1 MKTTSGRRPSKRR
14 RGPAAKHPVT
24 EALNGL
30 RDLTALDT
38 TGAIRYLTS
47 LKESLSMLR
56 LYREVFPEEFA
67 NSKKPITLRPGDY
80 SGRFLSPFGREEE
93 EPPHTPRELEFFD
106 LIDDRLFNLPM
117 TWIEGGCR
125 MHSIM
130 IPAADHGEEDPHSLR
145 PSLQVAAALLSDES
159 WLSLADIAHPS
170 PHVGEL
176 LTPAAT
182 AVTDYKTV
190 VETFRREPT
199 PLDIF
204 ADALAVM
211 NYDTGCVF
219 LDFCCGCGGCTHDLA
234 WTAENIRQL
243 AEEHVKQREIFSRID
258 ALDDWLTGDGR
269 QRAPYV
275 YADEG
280 ARHNPDIVARIN
292 EIVRVWNRPAPPA
305 AQVPAATP
313 AREQAGVVTHRAA

>member
-14 RGPAAKHPVT
+14 RGPAARHPVT

-38 TGAIRYLTS
+38 TGAVRYLTS
-47 LKESLSMLR
+47 LKESLPMLR

-67 NSKKPITLRPGDY
+67 NSKKPLTLRPGDY
-80 SGRFLSPFGREEE
+80 SGRFTTPFGQEVE

-106 LIDDRLFNLPM
+106 LIDDKLFSLPM
-117 TWIEGGCR
+117 TWIEAGCR

-145 PSLQVAAALLSDES
+145 VSLQVAAALLSDES
-159 WLSLADIAHPS
+159 WISLADIAHPS
-170 PHVGEL
+170 PHAGEL

-182 AVTDYKTV
+182 SVTDYETV
-190 VETFRREPT
+190 VEAFRGEPT
-199 PLDIF
+199 PLNIF

-211 NYDTGCVF
+211 NYDTGCIF
-219 LDFCCGCGGCTHDLA
+219 LDFCCGCGGCTYDLE

-243 AEEHVKQREIFSRID
+243 AEEHVKQRELFSRID
-258 ALDDWLTGDGR
+258 TLDEWLTDDSR
-269 QRAPYV
+269 PRAPYV
-275 YADEG
+275 YANEG
-280 ARHNPDIVARIN
+280 ARQSADVVARIN
-292 EIVRVWNRPAPPA
+292 EIVQVWNRPALPA
-305 AQVPAATP
+305 AVACAAAAAHEHSGT
-313 AREQAGVVTHRAA
+313 VTHRAA